1 MVCLLQIYF
10 HRIEKSYDYT
20 YIVHTGDN
28 QNMVTKSRS
37 NITDND
43 LGKCICVSF
52 PLHER
57 ELIENLDQLANQEF
71 ISRSQYIRRM
81 IRTAKQTSKSINR

>member
-1 MVCLLQIYF
+1 ML
-10 HRIEKSYDYT
+10 
-20 YIVHTGDN
+20 
-28 QNMVTKSRS
+28 TKTRS
-37 NITDND
+37 NTNDDD

-57 ELIENLDQLANQEF
+57 DLIEDLDHLANQEF

-81 IRTAKQTSKSINR
+81 IRREKQTNKNINR